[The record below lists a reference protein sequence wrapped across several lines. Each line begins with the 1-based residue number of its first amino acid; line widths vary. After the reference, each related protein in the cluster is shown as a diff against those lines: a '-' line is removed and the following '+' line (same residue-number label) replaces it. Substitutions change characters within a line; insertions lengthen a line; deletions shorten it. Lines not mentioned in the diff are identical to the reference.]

1 MSNTAATSNRPSH
14 IIFAVESRGENQK
27 SNWTEIGAAW
37 TNKDGSLSLNFKFM
51 PTADS
56 GVRLQLRENK
66 PRAANTQAAA

>member
-51 PTADS
+51 PTAES

-66 PRAANTQAAA
+66 PRAASNQAVA